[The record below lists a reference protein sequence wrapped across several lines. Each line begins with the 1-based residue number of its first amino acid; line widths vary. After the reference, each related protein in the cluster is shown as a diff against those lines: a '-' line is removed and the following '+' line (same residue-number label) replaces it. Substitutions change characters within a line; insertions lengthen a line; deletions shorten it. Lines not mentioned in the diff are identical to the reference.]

1 MKAIYKVPNGKLIK
15 IHADIKNNKIQNI
28 KITGDFFCH
37 PEEKFEQI
45 EKRLKDTTFE
55 KGFILKKINEV
66 VHQHQLT
73 LVGVSSQD
81 LAETI
86 SQAK

>member
-37 PEEKFEQI
+37 PEEKFSEI
-45 EKRLKDTTFE
+45 EKSLLYVPFE
-55 KGFILKKINEV
+55 EEIIKNKIKQIIQQQN
-66 VHQHQLT
+66 LT
-73 LVGVSSQD
+73 LIGLSPDD
-81 LAETI
+81 LTKTI
-86 SQAK
+86 MMLT